1 MINTVSPET
10 LAILDH
16 YLHFKIGHATCTI
29 PYFNNK
35 TVGTRGALAVHVGKG
50 SPLEITHEIRDILF
64 KNKISTEAI
73 TDETLKKMLI
83 EHNLGIDCSGFVY
96 HLLNTEMIATGHA
109 PIKKYISFIQARGLF
124 GKMNA
129 VLHPAKATG
138 VLTLAD
144 NVNSH
149 IVALADIA
157 PGDFITLV
165 GNSGEGERDHILLIH
180 EVISENSKTKT
191 IHYSHSV
198 AYPEDGL
205 YGTGVRQGRIDTLD
219 SSGSI
224 LSAQWS
230 EQLIFNRAQKSHTE
244 IRRLKK

>member
-1 MINTVSPET
+1 MTNTLSPET
-10 LAILDH
+10 LVLLNH
-16 YLHFKIGHATCTI
+16 YLHFKIGTAHCSV
-29 PYFNNK
+29 PYVNNK
-35 TVGTRGALAVHVGKG
+35 TVGARGALAVHVGKG
-50 SPLEITHEIRDILF
+50 SPLELTHEIRDMLF
-64 KNKISTEAI
+64 KHKISADTL
-73 TDETLKKMLI
+73 TNETLKKMLV

-96 HLLNTEMIATGHA
+96 HLLNTEMIATGRT
-109 PIKKYISFIQARGLF
+109 PLKKHISFIQARGLF

-138 VLTLAD
+138 VLTLVD

-149 IVALADIA
+149 IVALADVA

-165 GNSGEGERDHILLIH
+165 DNSGEGERDHILLIH
-180 EVISENSKTKT
+180 EVISENSKTKM